1 MAKRAGIDLVG
12 KHLNYLRFS
21 LAESAAATYTE
32 LELDTNLS
40 AERGVMMKIHSI
52 EVYNEQLVNVLE
64 VAQSSTE
71 GIAWHVAREGKSI
84 VTPLN
89 DADVIAFQNTLL
101 FRAATIG
108 TDAGPL
114 WFLQELVSKIDFAL
128 PIPYVKPSIFIA
140 VQGTDAT
147 ATAGIKGRIGY
158 TLEEIDRTEF
168 IELLVALQ

>member
-1 MAKRAGIDLVG
+1 MAKRAGIDLAG

-21 LAESAAATYTE
+21 LSESAAATYTE

-40 AERGVMMKIHSI
+40 AERGVMMKIHSV
-52 EVYNEQLVNVLE
+52 EVYQDELENLLE
-64 VAQSSTE
+64 VAASAVE
-71 GIAWHVAREGKSI
+71 GIAWHVARETKTV
-84 VTPLN
+84 VTAIQ
-89 DADVIAFQNTLL
+89 DADIIAFQNLSL
-101 FRAATIG
+101 FRSAAIG

-114 WFLQELVSKIDFAL
+114 YFIRNLVEKIDFAL

-140 VQGTDAT
+140 VQGTDASAV
-147 ATAGIKGRIGY
+147 ATIRGRIGY